1 MLPHPEDNQIL
12 SYATLE
18 MLILLGWMGYIHI
31 IFLLYYISYNYTL
44 RIMKQRK
51 NTELNKYLPQICIKH
66 LRFSPF
72 KQVASI
78 NMMAILYFRYGIE
91 YRMID

>member
-44 RIMKQRK
+44 RIM
-51 NTELNKYLPQICIKH
+51 
-66 LRFSPF
+66 
-72 KQVASI
+72 
-78 NMMAILYFRYGIE
+78 MAILYFRYGIE

>member
-44 RIMKQRK
+44 RI
-51 NTELNKYLPQICIKH
+51 
-66 LRFSPF
+66 
-72 KQVASI
+72 I